1 MIYGFKVDKLP
12 EISQVGGKG
21 KALIEMTKAGFPVPE
36 GIVLSVDYFNDWM
49 IKIKE
54 LKEWSN
60 LLRSITKENCDA
72 LKSIILKEDFA
83 DEMKR
88 SLKEEIITLDGQL
101 FAVRSS
107 SPEEDLEGTSFAGMY
122 DTLLGQKKDMLESA
136 IKETFAS
143 CFDFRVMSYKER
155 LGIDIEKTSIAVIVQ
170 KQIASDI
177 SGVAFS
183 LNPLNNAFD
192 EVLINASFGLGE
204 AIVSGIV
211 TPDFYTVDSISNKII
226 DKKINNKELALRLG
240 VDGGIE
246 EGTVI
251 NSKEQ
256 ALSDQEI
263 ISLSRLVKECEKHY
277 AMPMDIEWAYENG
290 HLYLLQSRPITTYNP
305 FFSELVTKPGDD
317 KKIYI
322 DVMGMTQGFTKSM
335 SVLGGELWGLS
346 VEAIKGEVMI
356 CDINGTTPT
365 LHGRQYFNVSH
376 TSLALGNKFVS
387 QFLNSYDGNIKRIFE
402 NINMEEY
409 KVKEL
414 PEILKGAKKGIFSMI
429 LKVLPSILKA
439 YFGDYKKVMKE
450 YDLMAEGIM
459 KDADT
464 IDPLEDFEVS
474 VRKLTSQFE
483 KIMSSAGFAI
493 GPIKLQSLKRKFKGM
508 DVDEEFVALSMD
520 LKGNPTSDMG
530 KLQYKLASYEEF
542 QRIDNR
548 EKFIES
554 LENKTFSKE
563 FIDDFNTYI
572 KKYGVRG
579 FMEIDVASKRKY
591 EDLPSVYD
599 ELKEINIEENLII
612 TTTKRRKKAYDKLLS
627 IAKDKGFA
635 KKFELDAKKF
645 QETFGY
651 REHPKYMIVY
661 AMGKLHDAALVIGNK
676 FVKEGRLDNPH
687 QIFDLTLNE
696 ISNAQKDSNI
706 NLQLQREK
714 NLAPYKKVSHVKDW
728 PLVIDSRGKIFK
740 AKLEINEGDIKGDP
754 IAPGKIKGRA
764 KVLNSPYEKPLNP
777 GEILIT
783 KCTEPS
789 WTPIFINAAGVIMEV
804 GGPLQH
810 GGIIAREY
818 GIPCVSG
825 LMGIME
831 MIKDG
836 DLIELDGSNGIVRI
850 LER

>member
-1 MIYGFKVDKLP
+1 
-12 EISQVGGKG
+12 
-21 KALIEMTKAGFPVPE
+21 
-36 GIVLSVDYFNDWM
+36 
-49 IKIKE
+49 
-54 LKEWSN
+54 
-60 LLRSITKENCDA
+60 
-72 LKSIILKEDFA
+72 
-83 DEMKR
+83 
-88 SLKEEIITLDGQL
+88 
-101 FAVRSS
+101 
-107 SPEEDLEGTSFAGMY
+107 
-122 DTLLGQKKDMLESA
+122 
-136 IKETFAS
+136 
-143 CFDFRVMSYKER
+143 
-155 LGIDIEKTSIAVIVQ
+155 
-170 KQIASDI
+170 
-177 SGVAFS
+177 
-183 LNPLNNAFD
+183 
-192 EVLINASFGLGE
+192 
-204 AIVSGIV
+204 
-211 TPDFYTVDSISNKII
+211 
-226 DKKINNKELALRLG
+226 
-240 VDGGIE
+240 
-246 EGTVI
+246 
-251 NSKEQ
+251 
-256 ALSDQEI
+256 
-263 ISLSRLVKECEKHY
+263 
-277 AMPMDIEWAYENG
+277 
-290 HLYLLQSRPITTYNP
+290 
-305 FFSELVTKPGDD
+305 
-317 KKIYI
+317 
-322 DVMGMTQGFTKSM
+322 
-335 SVLGGELWGLS
+335 
-346 VEAIKGEVMI
+346 
-356 CDINGTTPT
+356 
-365 LHGRQYFNVSH
+365 
-376 TSLALGNKFVS
+376 
-387 QFLNSYDGNIKRIFE
+387 
-402 NINMEEY
+402 
-409 KVKEL
+409 
-414 PEILKGAKKGIFSMI
+414 
-429 LKVLPSILKA
+429 
-439 YFGDYKKVMKE
+439 
-450 YDLMAEGIM
+450 
-459 KDADT
+459 
-464 IDPLEDFEVS
+464 
-474 VRKLTSQFE
+474 
-483 KIMSSAGFAI
+483 
-493 GPIKLQSLKRKFKGM
+493 
-508 DVDEEFVALSMD
+508 MD

-542 QRIDNR
+542 KSIDNR

-554 LENKTFSKE
+554 LENKAFSKK

-599 ELKEINIEENLII
+599 ELKEINIEENQII

-661 AMGKLHDAALVIGNK
+661 AMGKLHDAALIIGNK
-676 FVKEGRLDNPH
+676 FVEEGRLDNPH